1 MDPLKEKN
9 ETFQDNFST
18 ILLCIEKL
26 FLFTFFVVY
35 RGPELSGSEEIISDP
50 DTEKNYADP
59 SDPSRI
65 QYLRLKVANY

>member
-1 MDPLKEKN
+1 MKEKTK
-9 ETFQDNFST
+9 TFLDNFST
-18 ILLCIEKL
+18 ILLCIENL
-26 FLFTFFVVY
+26 SLFTFFVVY

-65 QYLRLKVANY
+65 QYLLLKVAN